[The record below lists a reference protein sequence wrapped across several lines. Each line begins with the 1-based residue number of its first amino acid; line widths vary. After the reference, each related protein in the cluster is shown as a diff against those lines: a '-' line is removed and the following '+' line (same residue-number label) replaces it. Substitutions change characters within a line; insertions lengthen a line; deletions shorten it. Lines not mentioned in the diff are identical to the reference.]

1 MSHVGVLSVLHVAV
15 GNLMKIV
22 CPCRNLR
29 LRKTVQDAENRSRAE
44 VLYHLRTTHASALRA
59 LPDDE
64 PALTPEF
71 RENLLSL
78 FLLVKLSPCWP
89 LHHTKIQCKNI

>member
-1 MSHVGVLSVLHVAV
+1 
-15 GNLMKIV
+15 MKIV

-29 LRKTVQDAENRSRAE
+29 LGKTVHDAENRS
-44 VLYHLRTTHASALRA
+44 LL
-59 LPDDE
+59 DDE

-71 RENLLSL
+71 TENLLAL

-89 LHHTKIQCKNI
+89 LHHTKISVKTYEIIVLCR